1 MPLWIHWLELGLQV
15 FGSDLEPD
23 ADLFVVVCLLLC
35 VQLFDAMSLEDVYP
49 PLKPAALYEEAL
61 CLVREDKVAYRSL
74 R

>member
-1 MPLWIHWLELGLQV
+1 MVVDATLDLHASGSRLG
-15 FGSDLEPD
+15 PD
-23 ADLFVVVCLLLC
+23 TDVSVVVCM
-35 VQLFDAMSLEDVYP
+35 QLFDAMSLEEVYP